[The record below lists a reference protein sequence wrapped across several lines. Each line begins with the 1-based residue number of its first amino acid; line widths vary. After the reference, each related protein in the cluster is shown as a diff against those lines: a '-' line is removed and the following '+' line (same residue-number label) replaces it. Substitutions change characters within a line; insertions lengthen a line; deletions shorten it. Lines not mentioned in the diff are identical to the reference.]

1 MINLFIVEDHQVVR
15 KTLITFLERE
25 PDFTVSGEASSGS
38 EALALLPNTNAD
50 ILLVDISMPG
60 MDGITLLREVKKR
73 WPNLP
78 CLVLSGHAESVYG
91 EQVRAAGA
99 LGYVD
104 KREVKNIVPAI
115 RRVLA
120 EIGMADVKASS

>member
-1 MINLFIVEDHQVVR
+1 MTNIFIVEDHQVVR
-15 KTLITFLERE
+15 KTLIAFLERE
-25 PDFTVSGEASSGS
+25 PDFTVCGEAGSGQ
-38 EALALLPNTNAD
+38 EALALLPDAD
-50 ILLVDISMPG
+50 VDLLLVDISMPG
-60 MDGITLLREVKKR
+60 MDGISLLQEVKKR

-104 KREVKNIVPAI
+104 KREVKDIVPTI
-115 RRVLA
+115 RQVLSNL
-120 EIGMADVKASS
+120 ERM

>member
-25 PDFTVSGEASSGS
+25 PDFTVSGEASSGN
-38 EALALLPNTNAD
+38 EALELLPDANAD

-60 MDGITLLREVKKR
+60 MDGITLIREVKKR

-91 EQVRAAGA
+91 EQVLAAGA

-104 KREVKNIVPAI
+104 KREVKSIVPAI
-115 RRVLA
+115 RRALGEA
-120 EIGMADVKASS
+120 GQTNGDGNS